1 MRSAQSPFSRVRFTS
16 DGVKHGM
23 RTSSVL
29 TPRARSIV
37 SLQRAFNQ
45 TLAITFAIFRNFD
58 DVFGERVARVFGVAA

>member
-1 MRSAQSPFSRVRFTS
+1 
-16 DGVKHGM
+16 
-23 RTSSVL
+23 
-29 TPRARSIV
+29 V